1 MLPEGA
7 ESRKMYLS
15 ITTGQ
20 KSSAPSNRHYFRRFF
35 RGLPGKHLRHGATH
49 ITAFQQK
56 LISQE
61 LGPLNIMQIN
71 TFLLTA
77 GFIALG
83 SADSSSRTFT
93 SAGTANK
100 GFVIPENLP
109 EGFCTATMDGT
120 DHAKMDPDATDRA
133 VASVRTECGTSF
145 GHYNA
150 IANGGGGQRIAAFY
164 CRFSG
169 FGSCGDHLRFRYESI
184 ARVCGKHTAGLS
196 DWWAGSKSQF
206 AIGYPS

>member
-1 MLPEGA
+1 
-7 ESRKMYLS
+7 
-15 ITTGQ
+15 
-20 KSSAPSNRHYFRRFF
+20 
-35 RGLPGKHLRHGATH
+35 
-49 ITAFQQK
+49 
-56 LISQE
+56 
-61 LGPLNIMQIN
+61 MQIN

-109 EGFCTATMDGT
+109 EGFSELAGPIIDPEPVVVARTSFPPSLLQWKMLYFGYDCA